1 MAVIGMFLQLEVEPS
16 ATLADGIGFL
26 LNETN
31 KMFGENMD
39 DVQGKS
45 WSIDNKKT
53 NIHTCSG
60 GF

>member
-26 LNETN
+26 LNEAN
-31 KMFGENMD
+31 QMIGENMG

-45 WSIDNKKT
+45 WSIDNNK
-53 NIHTCSG
+53 N
-60 GF
+60 

>member
-31 KMFGENMD
+31 KMEKIWMMFKENR
-39 DVQGKS
+39 GLLT
-45 WSIDNKKT
+45 KKT